1 MAKRPDCPEC
11 GKRMLDAVEG
21 ARVVA
26 SVCECGYQQAETGL
40 YLAYAPWQLKAWTD
54 ELAERAREVSGA

>member
-1 MAKRPDCPEC
+1 MARRPDCPEC

-26 SVCECGYQQAETGL
+26 SVCECGYQQAERGV
-40 YLAYAPWQLKAWTD
+40 YLAYAPWQLGAMAED
-54 ELAERAREVSGA
+54 IAERVRGTTDG